1 MTGVQ
6 TCALPIFIVLD
17 NILIHG
23 LTVLEELDPK
33 KKHKTHRKKMK
44 EYIEFIT
51 GNDNLATS
59 MFSVGDGVAVSILK

>member
-1 MTGVQ
+1 MGTLDTFSAGVILFQ
-6 TCALPIFIVLD
+6 GRDISALGWQERVAI
-17 NILIHG
+17 
-23 LTVLEELDPK
+23 
-33 KKHKTHRKKMK
+33 KTHRKKMK